1 MEIIYNTNAPR
12 KKKKGINILRQRG
25 ITFFGRLDT
34 RSWIFIRVGC
44 WLAFLVFVFSFSCFS
59 SSPYLEEQ
67 RRRAQIEIAA
77 PSIRTLGAG
86 PVDVANFAGE
96 F

>member
-1 MEIIYNTNAPR
+1 MEIIYNANAPR
-12 KKKKGINILRQRG
+12 KKKGINILRQRG